1 MMNCTE
7 ARAFVDAW
15 ERGERGMMTS
25 SLDEFRMHLADCET
39 CAHEFRALL
48 PFIERDANT
57 EANIAAD
64 SGVGSARRSG
74 TLGSVPSEFADG
86 VMKAIGGEKRPSHI
100 IRSRPA
106 LVAAAAA
113 IFILGLSLGLYFGT
127 RTKDTV
133 SVKFVLYAPE
143 ASTVELAGDFTSWNP
158 GTYVLKKASVDGMW
172 EVLVPLKKGRVYV
185 YNFVIDGDRWISD
198 PKAAVQVDDGFGGSS
213 SLLRL

>member
-1 MMNCTE
+1 ME

-15 ERGERGMMTS
+15 ERGERGMS
-25 SLDEFRMHLADCET
+25 PASLGEFHMHLADCEA

-48 PFIERDANT
+48 PLIERDANI

-64 SGVGSARRSG
+64 SGVGPARRSG
-74 TLGSVPSEFADG
+74 ARGSVPSEFADG
-86 VMKAIGGEKRPSHI
+86 VMKTIGKGKRPSHI

-113 IFILGLSLGLYFGT
+113 IFILGLSLGIYLGT
-127 RTKDTV
+127 RTKDTI
-133 SVKFVLYAPE
+133 SVRFALYAPE

-158 GTYVLKKASVDGMW
+158 ETYVLKKTGADGMW

-185 YNFVIDGDRWISD
+185 YNFVIDGDRWIAD
-198 PKAAVQVDDGFGGSS
+198 PEAAARVDDGFGGSS